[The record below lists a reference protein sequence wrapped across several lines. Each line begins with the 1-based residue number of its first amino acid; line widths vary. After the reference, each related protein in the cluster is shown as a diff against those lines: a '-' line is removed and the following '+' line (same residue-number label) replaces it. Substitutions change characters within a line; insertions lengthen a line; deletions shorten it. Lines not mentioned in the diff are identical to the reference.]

1 MPNYVVLEETKGDE
15 LRVEVGRRAMRLEER
30 SSRRDGIKMH
40 YEFIKDM
47 SSREHDKKGNWKH
60 SRKSSIKEVCH
71 SEKWNGEQREKER
84 KRGGE
89 VERKM
94 VDI

>member
-30 SSRRDGIKMH
+30 NSRRDGIKMH

-47 SSREHDKKGNWKH
+47 SRREHDKKKEIE
-60 SRKSSIKEVCH
+60 SIVERVLLKKSVTQR
-71 SEKWNGEQREKER
+71 NGMENRER
-84 KRGGE
+84 KREREGG
-89 VERKM
+89 K
-94 VDI
+94 